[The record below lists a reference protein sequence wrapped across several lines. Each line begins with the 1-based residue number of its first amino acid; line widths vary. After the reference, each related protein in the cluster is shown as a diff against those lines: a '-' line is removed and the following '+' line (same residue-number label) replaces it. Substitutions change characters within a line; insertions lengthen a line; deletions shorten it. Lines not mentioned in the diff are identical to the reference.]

1 MVFRLA
7 SVGALATSCNARLAR
22 AFEPSL
28 HFFLS
33 EPHAGSTSTTSM
45 SWMLP
50 TSAEI
55 FNAGFLSRR
64 WQRCLR
70 IGARRSALDADPMKM
85 SAS

>member
-1 MVFRLA
+1 
-7 SVGALATSCNARLAR
+7 
-22 AFEPSL
+22 
-28 HFFLS
+28 
-33 EPHAGSTSTTSM
+33 
-45 SWMLP
+45 MLP